1 MGKVE
6 REVLGMWRHGN
17 GDRPFHSNKQ
27 TVRRNKHSGQYSAY
41 PCRLQSQE
49 GLEMARRGK
58 GIERGADVASNKKDV
73 AVMSVPSTA
82 LFCADC
88 RDVLP
93 TLAPDSIALSVWS
106 PPYCVGKGYE
116 AGVTYDEWANMLTD
130 VLHLHARVL
139 KPGGFCAVNIGDIL
153 CFADSDMPKIQ
164 AAKPRLALTRAD
176 VEAAQAAHPG
186 AGRRELAAI
195 LGVSEQTVQRRL
207 EHNNV
212 RGGKQADQTRMKL
225 TGEIIERPAYDAGL
239 FLYDRRIWHKDPCW
253 ANSQWHTN
261 SYRAVDEAEY
271 VWILWRP
278 GITPIRRDRLA
289 PGEWAEW
296 GSRGVWQI
304 PSVRANDVHEAMF
317 PVELPRRL
325 IRLLTDECDTV
336 LDPFMGSGTS
346 GIAAVAAGR
355 AFIGVDNDAAAVDV
369 ARRRISDTQNNMLSV
384 SGERKET
391 NEQH

>member
-1 MGKVE
+1 
-6 REVLGMWRHGN
+6 
-17 GDRPFHSNKQ
+17 
-27 TVRRNKHSGQYSAY
+27 
-41 PCRLQSQE
+41 
-49 GLEMARRGK
+49 
-58 GIERGADVASNKKDV
+58 
-73 AVMSVPSTA
+73 MSVPSTA

-93 TLAPDSIALSVWS
+93 RLASDSIALSVWS

-116 AGVTYDEWANMLTD
+116 AGVTYCEWANMLAD

-153 CFADSDMPKIQ
+153 CFADADMPKIQ

-176 VEAAQAAHPG
+176 VEAAQAKHPD
-186 AGRRELAAI
+186 ADRRELAEI

-212 RGGKQADQTRMKL
+212 RGGKRADQTRMKL
-225 TGEIIERPAYDAGL
+225 TGELIERPAYDSGL

-271 VWILWRP
+271 VWILWKP

-325 IRLLTDECDTV
+325 IRLLTDEGDTV

-346 GIAAVAAGR
+346 GVAAVAAGR
-355 AFIGVDNDAAAVDV
+355 AFIGVDKDAAAVDV
-369 ARRRISDTQNNMLSV
+369 ARRRISDTQNPTAHTPHV
-384 SGERKET
+384 SGGSVPTVVGRSK
-391 NEQH
+391 

>member
-1 MGKVE
+1 MK
-6 REVLGMWRHGN
+6 R
-17 GDRPFHSNKQ
+17 S
-27 TVRRNKHSGQYSAY
+27 
-41 PCRLQSQE
+41 
-49 GLEMARRGK
+49 EMA
-58 GIERGADVASNKKDV
+58 
-73 AVMSVPSTA
+73 VPSNA

-116 AGVTYDEWANMLTD
+116 AGVTYDEWANMLAD

-139 KPGGFCAVNIGDIL
+139 RPGGFCAVNIGDIL
-153 CFADSDMPKIQ
+153 CFADSEMPKIQ

-176 VEAAQAAHPG
+176 VEAAQVAHPG
-186 AGRRELAAI
+186 SGRRELAAI
-195 LGVSEQTVQRRL
+195 LGVSEQTIQRRL

-212 RGGKQADQTRMKL
+212 RGGKQAAQTRMKL
-225 TGEIIERPAYDAGL
+225 TGELIERPAYDAGL

-271 VWILWRP
+271 VWILWKP

-325 IRLLTDECDTV
+325 IRLLTDVGDTV

-346 GIAAVAAGR
+346 GVAAVAAGR
-355 AFIGVDNDAAAVDV
+355 SFIGVDKDDAAVDV
-369 ARRRISDTQNNMLSV
+369 ARRRISDTQNNAVRGAAEPRTLNGLVGDSD
-384 SGERKET
+384 
-391 NEQH
+391 

>member
-1 MGKVE
+1 
-6 REVLGMWRHGN
+6 
-17 GDRPFHSNKQ
+17 
-27 TVRRNKHSGQYSAY
+27 
-41 PCRLQSQE
+41 
-49 GLEMARRGK
+49 
-58 GIERGADVASNKKDV
+58 
-73 AVMSVPSTA
+73 MSVPSTA

-93 TLAPDSIALSVWS
+93 SLAPDSIALSIWS
-106 PPYCVGKGYE
+106 PPYCVGKRYE
-116 AGVTYDEWANMLTD
+116 AGVTYDEWANMLAD

-153 CFADSDMPKIQ
+153 CFADTDMPKIQ
-164 AAKPRLALTRAD
+164 AAKPRLPLTRAD
-176 VEAAQAAHPG
+176 VEATQAVHPG
-186 AGRRELAAI
+186 AGRRELATI
-195 LGVSEQTVQRRL
+195 LGVSEQTIQRRL
-207 EHNNV
+207 ENNNV

-225 TGEIIERPAYDAGL
+225 TGELIERPAYDAGL

-271 VWILWRP
+271 VWILWKP

-289 PGEWAEW
+289 PGEWADW
-296 GSRGVWQI
+296 GSRGVWHI

-325 IRLLTDECDTV
+325 IRLLTDAGDTV

-346 GIAAVAAGR
+346 GVAAIEDSR
-355 AFIGVDNDAAAVDV
+355 AFIGVDKDADAVAV
-369 ARRRISDTQNNMLSV
+369 ARRRISDTQNDRLDRHE
-384 SGERKET
+384 GAR
-391 NEQH
+391 